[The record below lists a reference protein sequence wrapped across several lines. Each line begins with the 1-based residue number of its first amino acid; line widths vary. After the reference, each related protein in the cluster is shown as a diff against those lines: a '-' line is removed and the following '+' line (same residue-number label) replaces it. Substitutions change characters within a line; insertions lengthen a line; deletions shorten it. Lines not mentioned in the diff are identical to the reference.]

1 MKVVIATGAPFW
13 AGRLAAGLARD
24 GHACTL
30 LLGRSGPGTDGIP
43 RRSLPWIDAAERGLS
58 AMLPAYRGAVQ
69 HAVRLIYDRWAAMQ
83 VSRLSP
89 DLVIGWSSW
98 TRQTLVLAARRGAA
112 TALERGSTHIESQQQ
127 LLREEFLRWG
137 FREEPVDRRI
147 CSREIAEY
155 DLSNWITVPSTF
167 ARASFLERGVPAD
180 RLEVVPF
187 GVDTNQFRPT
197 RRSDSRFRVL
207 FVGLIDLRKGVP
219 YLLQAYERVHRHDT
233 ELLLVG
239 PLSKDM
245 RTLTRSLGIPYRR
258 LSVQAP
264 DAIAVLMA
272 QSSVLV
278 VPSIEEGL
286 ARVILEGMACGI
298 PVIATTNT
306 GAVDVISDESDGFI
320 VAPRDV
326 DAMADCLCF
335 LRDHPDLA
343 RAVGVMARRKV
354 EQAFTWDDYN
364 RRVAE
369 VARRRMGLTPA
380 AAMALSGGAACAH

>member
-1 MKVVIATGAPFW
+1 MKIAIATGTPFW
-13 AGRLAAGLARD
+13 AGHLAAGLARD

-30 LLGRSGPGTDGIP
+30 LLGTAEPDTDGIT
-43 RRSLPWIDAAERGLS
+43 RRSLPWITLAGRGLS
-58 AMLPAYRGAVQ
+58 AALPAYRGAIQ
-69 HAVRLIYDRWAAMQ
+69 HMVRLIYDRWVATQ
-83 VSRLSP
+83 VDRLRP

-98 TRQTLVLAARRGAA
+98 VRQTLTLAARQGAA
-112 TALERGSTHIESQQQ
+112 IAIERGSTHIESQQE

-137 FREEPVDRRI
+137 VREEPVDRRTR
-147 CSREIAEY
+147 SREIAEY

-187 GVDTNQFRPT
+187 GVDTNRFRPT
-197 RRSDSRFRVL
+197 GRSDSRFRIL

-219 YLLQAYERVHRHDT
+219 YLLQAYERVRRHDT

-239 PLSKDM
+239 SLSRNM
-245 RTLTRSLGIPYRR
+245 RTLTRSLGIPYGR
-258 LSVQAP
+258 LSVQAS

-306 GAVDVISDESDGFI
+306 GAVDVIADREDGFI

-326 DAMADCLCF
+326 DAMADCLGF
-335 LRDHPDLA
+335 LRDHPDCAAAMGA
-343 RAVGVMARRKV
+343 RARRKV
-354 EQAFTWDDYN
+354 EQTFTWDDYN

-369 VARRRMGLTPA
+369 VARRRMGLIPA
-380 AAMALSGGAACAH
+380 AAMVLSG